1 VQRCWSGWLALPRI
15 PAREHTRTR
24 IIPPRAQVHQPI
36 VVQLAG
42 EAERLGCCA
51 ALGQGGQPRDPP
63 KLTGAP
69 ALEWWCSPITEI
81 CRAALVSLSC
91 TTEKCRTIQRWNR

>member
-1 VQRCWSGWLALPRI
+1 MQAVGPRWEAVKRI
-15 PAREHTRTR
+15 YGCKGAAGC
-24 IIPPRAQVHQPI
+24 IIPPRAEVHKVV
-36 VVQLAG
+36 VVQLAR
-42 EAERLGCCA
+42 EAEGFGRCA